1 MIEGDYI
8 RIPEDMVI
16 PYTEEKES
24 KERLIKA
31 IFPSL
36 ELHGNSSEY
45 IISRA
50 ILSTKNEHVD
60 ELNNMMIDRF
70 QGKEKIYHSFNMAE
84 DDTSNNY
91 PVEFLNSLTPSGLP
105 PHLLRLKIGCP
116 IILLRNIDSPN
127 GLCNGT
133 ILICRAFQPNVI
145 DAEIAISEHVGKRVF
160 LPIILLCPSDD
171 DMFPFRLK
179 RK

>member
-8 RIPEDMVI
+8 RIPKDMVI

-24 KERLIKA
+24 KEKLIKV

-36 ELHGNSSEY
+36 EVHGNSSEY
-45 IISRA
+45 MIYRA

-70 QGKEKIYHSFNMAE
+70 TGEEKIYHSFDMA
-84 DDTSNNY
+84 DDDISNNY
-91 PVEFLNSLTPSGLP
+91 LVEFLNSLTPSGLP
-105 PHLLRLKIGCP
+105 SHLLRLKIGCP
-116 IILLRNIDSPN
+116 IILLRNIDPPN

-133 ILICRAFQPNVI
+133 RLICRAFQPYVI
-145 DAEIAISEHVGKRVF
+145 DAEIAIGEYVGKRVF
-160 LPIILLCPSDD
+160 LPRIPLCPSDD